1 MHARARLPRTAIADV
16 GRARNAFAYGV
27 IEDEYT
33 VSTRR
38 GLDQPLRLLVVDALD
53 LVFVVKILYR
63 AFLPNQGKPLAIE
76 RNRLADRPGVM
87 NGQAVRLR
95 HDVRPGLAGRWF
107 KGIGARPVQ
116 RRRQIVEIG

>member
-1 MHARARLPRTAIADV
+1 MHACDGLPRTAIADI
-16 GRARNAFAYGV
+16 GRARNALAHGV
-27 IEDEYT
+27 IEDEDT

-38 GLDQPLRLLVVDALD
+38 GLDQPLGLLVVNALD

-76 RNRLADRPGVM
+76 RNRLADRPDIM

-95 HDVRPGLAGRWF
+95 HDIRPGLAG
-107 KGIGARPVQ
+107 
-116 RRRQIVEIG
+116 